1 MFQGLIEELG
11 AAAELRQ
18 SLEGA
23 TLTVLAHAVLE
34 DLRVGASLAVNG
46 ACLTV
51 TACGPGQ
58 FTADLSPET
67 IRRTTLGRLRQGD
80 GVNLE
85 RAVRLMDRIGGH
97 LMSGHVDA
105 VGTVKAR
112 RPEGSSAVLVIEPPR
127 ELLRYCVVKGSIAMD
142 GVSLTIN
149 DVTDAQG
156 TLTVTVIPQTAR
168 TTTLGTIGPGAAV
181 NLEVDM
187 AVKALDRLIQR

>member
-1 MFQGLIEELG
+1 MFQGLVEELG
-11 AAAELRQ
+11 AAADLRQ

-23 TLTVLAHAVLE
+23 TLTVLARVVLE
-34 DLRVGASLAVNG
+34 DLQVGVSLAVNG

-67 IRRTTLGRLRQGD
+67 LRRTTLGRLRQGD

-85 RAVRLMDRIGGH
+85 RAVRLADRIGGH
-97 LMSGHVDA
+97 LVSGHVDA
-105 VGTVKAR
+105 VGTIKAR
-112 RPEGSSAVLVIEPPR
+112 RPEGSSAVLVVKPPR
-127 ELLRYCVVKGSIAMD
+127 DLLRYCVVKGSIAMD

-149 DVTDAQG
+149 DVTD
-156 TLTVTVIPQTAR
+156 TTFTVTVIPQTAK
-168 TTTLGTIGPGAAV
+168 TTTLGIKGPGAVV

-187 AVKALDRLIQR
+187 MVKALDRLIRR